1 MTAKLIN
8 IYGAPG
14 SGKSTTAAG
23 LFYEMKK
30 KHYKVELAYEWIK
43 LKVYEGTP
51 YPFIDQIYTF
61 GKQNKQINQLK
72 NAVDYIITD
81 SPLLLSLYY
90 GKNETEEFKALV
102 RKSYFNYD
110 NYDFIVERNHPY
122 SEYGRNQNEQ
132 ESDDIQKEIIKT
144 LRDTGVKYNL
154 IKSTNAVNDILK
166 IMNL

>member
-1 MTAKLIN
+1 MAKLIN

-61 GKQNKQINQLK
+61 GKQHKQINQLK

-81 SPLLLSLYY
+81 SPLLLSLLY
-90 GKNETEEFKALV
+90 GKNESEEFKDFV
-102 RKSYFNYD
+102 KKCYSNYD
-110 NYDFIVERNHPY
+110 NYDFLIERNHPY
-122 SEYGRNQNEQ
+122 CDYGRNQNEEQ
-132 ESDDIQKEIIKT
+132 SIELQKELQGILLENSKSYFT
-144 LRDTGVKYNL
+144 
-154 IKSTNAVNDILK
+154 IKSTNAVEEIVKL
-166 IMNL
+166 MNF